1 MNTTPQTPLERFDMI
16 FALLQR
22 ILREVEDLKG
32 EVDSIDRSLRPY
44 GDGSRVAGRR
54 R

>member
-1 MNTTPQTPLERFDMI
+1 MSTTPQSPTERFDMI

-44 GDGSRVAGRR
+44 GDGARIPGRR